1 MRYKNNKDYNFKFST
16 SKSVKDSSFYAFNTI
31 YDMQSINNNNTV
43 AFDIEKIIWKNKQ
56 SKLNIEDKN
65 FK

>member
-1 MRYKNNKDYNFKFST
+1 
-16 SKSVKDSSFYAFNTI
+16 
-31 YDMQSINNNNTV
+31 MQSINNTV
-43 AFDIEKIIWKNKQ
+43 GFDTEKIIWKNKQ